1 MGGQL
6 YGGICPGGLFK
17 GNYLGD
23 NCHRRNFIGC
33 NCPRGGGDS
42 SRIIVPVAKVQGLIA
57 LGENAIG
64 AVV

>member
-6 YGGICPGGLFK
+6 YGGICTGGLFK
-17 GNYLGD
+17 GNYFGD
-23 NCHRRNFIGC
+23 NCPRRTFIGC